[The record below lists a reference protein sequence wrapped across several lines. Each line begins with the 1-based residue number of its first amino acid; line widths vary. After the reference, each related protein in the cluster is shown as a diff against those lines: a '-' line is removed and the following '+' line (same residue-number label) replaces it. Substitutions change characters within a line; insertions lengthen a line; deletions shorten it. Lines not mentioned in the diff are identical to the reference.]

1 MRYFTLLIGLSLASM
16 LSAQSPTDGLMMPG
30 GDLCNLLQYT
40 HNSFH
45 HYWEGELK
53 RDNPNIGTISNQ
65 NVMLMCNYGITS
77 KLNAM
82 VALPYIRTGSDSYL
96 TDQKGIQDLSLWL
109 KWQPWQ
115 YRLGKGE
122 FKVQTTGGVST
133 PLTNYV
139 ADFLPLSIGMQSRA
153 ASLRAI
159 LNYTMDMGLYITTQ
173 GGHTWRSDVTLDR
186 NSFMLG
192 NEVIYSDQAPVPNV
206 FDYTVR
212 LGMIRQKWQAEL
224 WLDSFTG
231 LSGDNIRYNEMPQL
245 TNKMRAISAGI
256 MGKYYFGPLAIQ
268 ASAAKVLSG
277 RNVGESTMVSG
288 GIFYIFHLKKAKS

>member
-1 MRYFTLLIGLSLASM
+1 MRYFTLLIGLFMASV
-16 LSAQSPTDGLMMPG
+16 LYAQSPTDGLMMPG

-40 HNSFH
+40 HSSFH
-45 HYWEGELK
+45 HYWEGKLK
-53 RDNPNIGTISNQ
+53 RDNPNLGTVSNQ
-65 NVMLMCNYGITS
+65 NVMLMSNYGITS

-82 VALPYIRTGSDSYL
+82 VALPYVSTGSDSYL
-96 TDQKGIQDLSLWL
+96 SGQSGIQDLSLWL

-115 YRLGKGE
+115 HRIGKGE

-133 PLTNYV
+133 PLTNYI
-139 ADFLPLSIGMQSRA
+139 ADFLPLAIGMQSRT

-159 LNYTMDMGLYITTQ
+159 LNYTLDKGLYVTAQT
-173 GGHTWRSDVTLDR
+173 GHTWRDDATLDR

-192 NEVIYSDQAPVPNV
+192 NEIIYSDQAPVPNV

-231 LSGDNIRYNEMPQL
+231 LSGDDIRYNEMPQL
-245 TNKMRAISAGI
+245 TNKMQAMSAGV
-256 MGKYYFGPLAIQ
+256 MGKYYFGPLAVQ

-277 RNVGESTMVSG
+277 RNVGESTMFSG